1 MAKGRIYSLEY
12 GAEEI
17 TQNTRQ
23 DEEDRVKWLRS
34 EEIWR
39 VDEQPPQVPR
49 SSLSRVQRYP
59 QDGRHQRMKK
69 DR

>member
-1 MAKGRIYSLEY
+1 MDKGRIYSLEY

-23 DEEDRVKWLRS
+23 DEEDIAKWLRS

-39 VDEQPPQVPR
+39 VDEQPHQVSNRTSR
-49 SSLSRVQRYP
+49 SERPHTRTQALSRSVS
-59 QDGRHQRMKK
+59 
-69 DR
+69 